1 MTRRVAGGGV
11 YPVVLLFH
19 SYWRWLVLLVLL
31 VRGLKGVVGFL
42 QKSEYG
48 ALDKRLSLASIIVV
62 DVQLL
67 LGILLFAISPTIRI
81 ALADPGGA
89 MKNDVVRLL
98 FVEHPFTMIVGI
110 VLVHVGH
117 TLGKRPTRPD
127 PSRHRIA
134 AAMTL
139 LGLGIL
145 LTRIP
150 W

>member
-1 MTRRVAGGGV
+1 V
-11 YPVVLLFH
+11 YPVVLMIH

-31 VRGLKGVVGFL
+31 VRGLKGLVGYL

-48 ALDKRLSLASIIVV
+48 ALDKRLSLAAVIAV

-67 LGILLFAISPTIRI
+67 LGIVLFAISPTIRI
-81 ALADPGGA
+81 ALADPGAA

-98 FVEHPFTMIVGI
+98 FVEHPFTMIVGV

-117 TLGKRPTRPD
+117 ALGKRPTRPD

-139 LGLGIL
+139 LGLGIV